1 MSEQFPL
8 RDVASRFGLPSR
20 GTGRTF
26 RPGAGRGPQHGS
38 GSAMMADELAAS
50 PESRRRFLR
59 NVATS
64 STAAAALFGGL
75 GFDPLVT
82 AAMAQELS
90 KSDKPLKAAF
100 SHAPRQASWWA
111 RGREAAEVWVK
122 LFTVEVPWSE
132 GELSATKHG
141 AAIDN

>member
-1 MSEQFPL
+1 
-8 RDVASRFGLPSR
+8 
-20 GTGRTF
+20 
-26 RPGAGRGPQHGS
+26 
-38 GSAMMADELAAS
+38 MADELAVS

-90 KSDKPLKAAF
+90 S
-100 SHAPRQASWWA
+100 PRS
-111 RGREAAEVWVK
+111 R
-122 LFTVEVPWSE
+122 
-132 GELSATKHG
+132 
-141 AAIDN
+141 